1 MQRLLNKEMAS
12 VSNEPDFLTESIW
25 SSNTS
30 YQGIRYHLDYYL
42 LNAFMAILV
51 SAHGLN
57 YGVDQM

>member
-1 MQRLLNKEMAS
+1 MAS